1 MKNKKELEKSSLK
14 DQLNSTQIDM
24 SQSELMKMSDSVNQ
38 SLNNNSKP
46 KSAESKDF
54 DLNSIYL
61 IPEFFHLT
69 IIYCSLFI
77 FYF

>member
-46 KSAESKDF
+46 KSAESEDIDF
-54 DLNSIYL
+54 IEFYSILLNSQ
-61 IPEFFHLT
+61 F
-69 IIYCSLFI
+69 SN
-77 FYF
+77 FYFC